1 MDTRQAQKP
10 CLRIKIRRN
19 VLLGIL
25 ATGFCTTL
33 NSNQLGPISKQKLG
47 FSALSW
53 VLGIDL
59 SCWKIKGEDPESLK
73 SSFSD
78 CYLKWGR
85 FVLTY
90 IYKDKNS
97 DKPED
102 EKQLIRR

>member
-47 FSALSW
+47 FSALS
-53 VLGIDL
+53 GAPSIDL
-59 SCWKIKGEDPESLK
+59 SGWKIKGEDRESEVQFLGLL
-73 SSFSD
+73 SD
-78 CYLKWGR
+78 VRSICAGL
-85 FVLTY
+85 
-90 IYKDKNS
+90 YKNQKS

-102 EKQLIRR
+102 EKQLIGK